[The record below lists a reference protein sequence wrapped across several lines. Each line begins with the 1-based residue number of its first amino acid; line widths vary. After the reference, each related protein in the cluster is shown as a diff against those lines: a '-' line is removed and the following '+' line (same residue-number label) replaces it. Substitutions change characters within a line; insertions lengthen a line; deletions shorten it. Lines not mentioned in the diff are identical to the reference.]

1 MEVLLVMKKLKNIK
15 RVSLILKELG
25 LKRGLV
31 WVKGVISGEVS

>member
-1 MEVLLVMKKLKNIK
+1 MKKLKNIK
-15 RVSLILKELG
+15 RVSLILKELE